1 MASKLWL
8 LWAAKVTIILLCQM
22 YSDREAMKRQ
32 STVLLTT
39 AASDTRLTQALMEIE
54 QLTKE
59 LETVKRESKEKV
71 CVLDLKLHGYV
82 VSSGAKRGLM
92 VLPPNMSLS
101 LPTMKHTGQ
110 ELVIFKFWSKF
121 WMKFSNFGR
130 FAVKIC
136 KQCLQTASASGDFIS
151 RPPTGASLLDH
162 TGRLPSPDPLCCSP
176 QIKIPGATLYTVY
189 LKQYK
194 VYCECIIKL
203 V

>member
-1 MASKLWL
+1 
-8 LWAAKVTIILLCQM
+8 
-22 YSDREAMKRQ
+22 MKRQ

-110 ELVIFKFWSKF
+110 ELVIFKF
-121 WMKFSNFGR
+121 
-130 FAVKIC
+130 
-136 KQCLQTASASGDFIS
+136 
-151 RPPTGASLLDH
+151 
-162 TGRLPSPDPLCCSP
+162 
-176 QIKIPGATLYTVY
+176 
-189 LKQYK
+189 
-194 VYCECIIKL
+194 
-203 V
+203 